1 MLQKNY
7 NRLVM
12 CLHIRSALIA
22 KMENVR
28 KNIDYKKLGYTSPN
42 DYILKTKNVYSNYAE
57 RSAVPIEL
65 YDDILFQLKYN
76 LYPQL
81 F

>member
-1 MLQKNY
+1 KLYLKKN
-7 NRLVM
+7 N
-12 CLHIRSALIA
+12 IKNNNLISVSKA
-22 KMENVR
+22 KMEYVR

-42 DYILKTKNVYSNYAE
+42 DYILKTKNVYLNYAE
-57 RSAVPIEL
+57 RSSVPIEL
-65 YDDILFQLKYN
+65 YDDILFQLKHN